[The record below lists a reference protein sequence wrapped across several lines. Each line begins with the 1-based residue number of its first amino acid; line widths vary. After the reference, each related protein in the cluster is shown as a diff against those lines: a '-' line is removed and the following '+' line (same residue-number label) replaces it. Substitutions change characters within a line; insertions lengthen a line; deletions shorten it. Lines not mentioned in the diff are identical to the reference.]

1 MISLVTLG
9 SGKRNTKR
17 KYDGKP
23 WGSYPLSNTYSR
35 KKSKL
40 LTQNL
45 KLQSRIEELEAE
57 NQLLKRNFPGGM
69 SATARQIFLN
79 EMRNHER
86 PERGRRYEKSVRNFA
101 LKLSYLST
109 AAYLHV
115 SSVFS
120 LPTPRTLRRDLAT
133 ASSQRDASL
142 TSVKEKNKVNPENYG
157 PEWIFKFSRL
167 TTTKSFFFWNI
178 IKTSEEVRQIVSHN
192 NH

>member
-1 MISLVTLG
+1 M
-9 SGKRNTKR
+9 
-17 KYDGKP
+17 
-23 WGSYPLSNTYSR
+23 
-35 KKSKL
+35 

-167 TTTKSFFFWNI
+167 TTTKSSAGII
-178 IKTSEEVRQIVSHN
+178 IKTSDEVRLSSKQVTKSDKEFPTTTTRWQQMDEEVVGFRSVKNIYR
-192 NH
+192 